1 MGAAKSPP
9 VPSGTVTTTVATAM
23 VGMLMGAKAGNQAS
37 GSGPPV
43 SAVPLLPAA
52 AIGKPAKAR
61 VAVPS
66 GEVTTARRVVTT
78 KSITGRE
85 RGILRRTVGLL
96 WYTIRPS
103 GKVALRTIR
112 GCHSVHRLPQA
123 ASAGASGRGAPGNG

>member
-23 VGMLMGAKAGNQAS
+23 VGPFMGAKAGNHAS

-66 GEVTTARRVVTT
+66 GEVTTAGRVVST
-78 KSITGRE
+78 KSITDLESGS
-85 RGILRRTVGLL
+85 LRVMVGLL
-96 WYTIRPS
+96 LSTTFPS
-103 GKVALRTIR
+103 
-112 GCHSVHRLPQA
+112 
-123 ASAGASGRGAPGNG
+123 

>member
-1 MGAAKSPP
+1 
-9 VPSGTVTTTVATAM
+9 
-23 VGMLMGAKAGNQAS
+23 MLGLFMGAKAGNQAS

-52 AIGKPAKAR
+52 AIGNPANAR

-85 RGILRRTVGLL
+85 RGILRWTVGLL
-96 WYTIRPS
+96 WYTTRPS
-103 GKVALRTIR
+103 GKVAFRTMR
-112 GCHSVHRLPQA
+112 GFHSVPRLPQA
-123 ASAGASGRGAPGNG
+123 A